1 MTDDRSFERRM
12 VSWLEEEATGSLP
25 DRVLDSVFA
34 ETRVARR
41 PARPFAGWFPT
52 VPRIAVALTAVGT
65 TAIVLMLG
73 VALLGR
79 SSARVASPPASTAP
93 LASHEPAPST
103 SASGPLV
110 PQAYIGVSHD
120 GGIVFA
126 FDSLWIG
133 DQNGV
138 QRIDPAT
145 NASTLIP
152 TTGPAGVSA
161 DSTAV
166 YADTSAGKLRI
177 DPSSNQTTPI
187 KAIPGMPAF
196 GSSWDMGMDGT
207 LHRYNATTGVE
218 TGHVSVQGPVGSWPN
233 STSGFGSIWIASGD
247 THTLIRLN
255 PTTLKITATV
265 SGMSTADSLWS
276 VGIAFGSVWV
286 QVNDAPPTGVLYRV
300 DPATNTV
307 IATIPVGDSVH
318 TGQYGGTNLAFST
331 DSVWTADSG
340 GTVSRVDASA
350 NRLLSARLIDLSS
363 PESIAFGANSVWV
376 RNQSTSVVERLD
388 AAAWPP

>member
-12 VSWLEEEATGSLP
+12 VAWLEDEATGSLP
-25 DRVLDSVFA
+25 DRVLESVFA

-41 PARPFAGWFPT
+41 PARPFAWRFPT
-52 VPRIAVALTAVGT
+52 VPRIAVALMAVGT

-79 SSARVASPPASTAP
+79 SSGRVAGPPASTAP
-93 LASHEPAPST
+93 LPSNAAAPST
-103 SASGPLV
+103 TRSGPLV
-110 PQAYIGVSHD
+110 PQARIPVSND

-133 DQNGV
+133 DLNGV

-145 NASTLIP
+145 NASTWIA
-152 TTGPAGVSA
+152 TTGSTSVSA

-166 YADTSAGKLRI
+166 YASTGAGPLRI

-187 KAIPGMPAF
+187 NADGMPAF
-196 GSSWDMGMDGT
+196 GSTWSMDQAGT
-207 LHRYNATTGVE
+207 LHRYDATGAE
-218 TGHVSVQGPVGSWPN
+218 TGHLSVQGPVASWPN

-247 THTLIRLN
+247 THTLIRVN
-255 PTTLKITATV
+255 PTTLTITARIR
-265 SGMSTADSLWS
+265 GMSTADSLWA
-276 VGIAFGSVWV
+276 VGTSFGSVWV
-286 QVNDAPPTGVLYRV
+286 HANTAPPSGTLYRV
-300 DPATNTV
+300 DPSTNTV
-307 IATIPVGDSVH
+307 IAATQVGDPAYL
-318 TGQYGGTNLAFST
+318 GQYGGTVVAFSP

-340 GTVSRVDASA
+340 GTVSRVDAA
-350 NRLLSARLIDLSS
+350 TNRLIAAKLIDLPS
-363 PESIAFGANSVWV
+363 PEFIAFGAGSVWV
-376 RNQSTSVVERLD
+376 RNQDVPFVERLD